1 MKQRLAGST
10 NFTKEIQNS
19 FLEEGPSQ
27 LASPV
32 STLHTLL
39 LSEKLQDKPKM

>member
-10 NFTKEIQNS
+10 NFTREIQHS

-32 STLHTLL
+32 STLHTSITL
-39 LSEKLQDKPKM
+39 EEITR